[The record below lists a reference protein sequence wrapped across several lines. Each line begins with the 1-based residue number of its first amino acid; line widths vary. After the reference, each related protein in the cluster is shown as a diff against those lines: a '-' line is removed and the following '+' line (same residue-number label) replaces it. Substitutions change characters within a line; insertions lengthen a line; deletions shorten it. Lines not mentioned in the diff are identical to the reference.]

1 MPFILPD
8 SSYISECFILSDI
21 LLLWPGSGRI
31 HGRYRSMKTIGLVG
45 GMTWGATLE
54 YYREI
59 NVGINEKL
67 GGLSSAS
74 CLIYSENFSEID
86 RLLYSGCWDELALRM
101 TENAQK
107 LETSGADIIL
117 ICCNAMHRVAD
128 QVQGGIDVPLLHI
141 ADAAA
146 DHILEKK
153 LGKVA
158 LLGSSFVMEQEF
170 YKRPLVEKG
179 LEVIIPSREDR
190 NFIQRVIAEE
200 LSYGKIMEDSVQR
213 FKEIIATLAVEGAE
227 GVILG
232 CTELPLVV
240 KDGDSDIPVF
250 DTGKIHARRAV
261 ELALQ

>member
-1 MPFILPD
+1 
-8 SSYISECFILSDI
+8 
-21 LLLWPGSGRI
+21 
-31 HGRYRSMKTIGLVG
+31 MKTIGLIG

-59 NVGINEKL
+59 NEGINEKL
-67 GGLSSAS
+67 GDLSSAR
-74 CLIYSENFSEID
+74 CIIYSENFSEID
-86 RLLYSGCWDELALRM
+86 RLLYTDCWDELTLLM

-107 LETSGADIIL
+107 LETAGADIIL
-117 ICCNAMHRVAD
+117 ICCNAMHKVAD

-146 DHILEKK
+146 DHILEKN

-158 LLGSSFVMEQEF
+158 LLGSSFVMEQDF
-170 YKRPLVEKG
+170 YKKPLVEKG
-179 LEVIIPSREDR
+179 LEVMEPSREDR
-190 NFIQRVIAEE
+190 NFVQRVIADE

-213 FKEIIATLAVEGAE
+213 FKEIIATMAVKGAE

-240 KDGDSDIPVF
+240 KDGESDIPVF

-261 ELALQ
+261 ELALQG